1 MRFTIPNILTFL
13 RLLAAPCVAI
23 ILILDLNAMIA
34 LFIFL
39 LASVT
44 DYLDGY
50 LARILNQSTSLGRV
64 LDPIADKAMV
74 VITLCFLTYSFESST
89 TKIYFGIP
97 ATLIIFREIFISGL
111 REFVEKKS
119 NSLAVTALSKWKTG
133 LQMMALGILL
143 AGNVEY
149 FKSFSLNNIGIFVL
163 WIAAVV
169 TIITGMDYFK
179 KSLNELKGK

>member
-1 MRFTIPNILTFL
+1 M
-13 RLLAAPCVAI
+13 
-23 ILILDLNAMIA
+23 
-34 LFIFL
+34 
-39 LASVT
+39 
-44 DYLDGY
+44 
-50 LARILNQSTSLGRV
+50 
-64 LDPIADKAMV
+64 
-74 VITLCFLTYSFESST
+74 TYSFESST

-149 FKSFSLNNIGIFVL
+149 FNSFSLNNIGIFVL
-163 WIAAVV
+163 WIAALV